1 MTGRIK
7 DFIIVEHRS
16 GRTNKF
22 VADQQSRVGIYTTET
37 REEVS
42 SHETYM
48 FIFVIVVVTGEIE
61 IHNL

>member
-1 MTGRIK
+1 MEGQIK
-7 DFIIVEHRS
+7 IVAYRH
-16 GRTNKF
+16 
-22 VADQQSRVGIYTTET
+22 SRVGIYETET

-42 SHETYM
+42 AHETYM